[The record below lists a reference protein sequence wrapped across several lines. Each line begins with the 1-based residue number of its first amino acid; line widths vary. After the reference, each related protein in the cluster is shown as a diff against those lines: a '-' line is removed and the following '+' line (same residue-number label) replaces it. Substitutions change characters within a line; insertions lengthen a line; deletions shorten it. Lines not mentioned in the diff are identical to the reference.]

1 LGANR
6 AADVAQE
13 RQVVHAAPFALGQV
27 HRLRETHREQAD
39 PQPALER
46 SAQTDVGGKCHGDHD
61 VWQTKG
67 SRSTRA
73 VRYPARWLNVGAHAT
88 NTVDGVSAAAREH
101 PFEQVEVL
109 LEVSWREK
117 QVSGPDPR

>member
-1 LGANR
+1 
-6 AADVAQE
+6 
-13 RQVVHAAPFALGQV
+13 
-27 HRLRETHREQAD
+27 
-39 PQPALER
+39 LER

-88 NTVDGVSAAAREH
+88 NKVDGVSAATREH

-117 QVSGPDPR
+117 QVSGPDPRRVAHPPGAHGVAEERGHPPAERVEV